1 MIMKIKINFFNE
13 NIKFVLKNKIILRN
27 WITSVIEE
35 EKITAES
42 INYIFCSDKYLLE
55 INLKFLNR
63 DTLTDVISFNYN
75 EINEPIQGDIY
86 LSVERIKENSLILGQ
101 PFKNE
106 IYRIMIHGLLHLIGY
121 EDTKPEEKLLMTRK
135 EDYYLS
141 KLSLIKD

>member
-1 MIMKIKINFFNE
+1 MIIKINFFNE
-13 NIKFVLKNKIILRN
+13 DIKFILKNKIILRN

-86 LSVERIKENSLILGQ
+86 ISIERIKENSLILGQ

-121 EDTKPEEKLLMTRK
+121 KDTKPEEKLLMTEK

>member
-1 MIMKIKINFFNE
+1 MIMKINFFNE

-121 EDTKPEEKLLMTRK
+121 KDTKPEEKLLMTKK

>member
-1 MIMKIKINFFNE
+1 MKIKINFFNE

-86 LSVERIKENSLILGQ
+86 ISIERIKENSLILGQ

-121 EDTKPEEKLLMTRK
+121 EDTKPEEKLLMTKK

>member
-86 LSVERIKENSLILGQ
+86 ISIERIKENSLILGQ

-121 EDTKPEEKLLMTRK
+121 EDTEPEEKLLMTKK

>member
-86 LSVERIKENSLILGQ
+86 ISIERIKENSLILGQ

-121 EDTKPEEKLLMTRK
+121 EDTKPEEKLLMTKK